1 MHSAWLEVL
10 SIIFLC
16 VSDFQLEP
24 QSIELL
30 AQEERFMEVLKEYE
44 LKCRVCALPSYWI
57 RLLLLSLVHGF
68 LIYSCPALPGLPC
81 DKGSSF

>member
-1 MHSAWLEVL
+1 M
-10 SIIFLC
+10 
-16 VSDFQLEP
+16 SDLQLEP

-57 RLLLLSLVHGF
+57 RLSLLSLVHGV
-68 LIYSCPALPGLPC
+68 LIHSCPALHRLPC
-81 DKGSSF
+81 GRGSSF